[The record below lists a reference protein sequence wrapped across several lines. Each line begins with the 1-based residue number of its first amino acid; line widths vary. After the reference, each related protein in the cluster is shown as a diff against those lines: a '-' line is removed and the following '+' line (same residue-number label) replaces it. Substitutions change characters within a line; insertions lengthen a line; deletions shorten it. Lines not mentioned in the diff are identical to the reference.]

1 MASAPVILKGNHSQL
16 YGPNMLPAL
25 EELFRQQLELHP
37 LIRDQLFTTK
47 KIENDLYQASS
58 LEGFGMFTQMSE
70 GEDYS
75 YQSIRQG
82 ASKNIQPV
90 KYGLGFSIS
99 EEAME
104 DGKIDMIAHG
114 IAEMARSA
122 QESRSIQAMAI
133 FNGGF
138 SSSLVPTPDGAALFS
153 TSHVKPSGL
162 TFRNKASS
170 DLDLSQA
177 SLEAA
182 CTDMETQFI
191 DDAGKILYC
200 RPKVLLVPTILKRTA
215 EEILGT
221 SRKLDSDYNN
231 INTLA
236 DDGIQVIASPH
247 LTDPDAWF
255 LLADKSQTGLR
266 VISRKGVETKSND
279 VFDND
284 SVRYK
289 SRYREKVDVVKAEG
303 VWGSTGSG

>member
-16 YGPNMLPAL
+16 YGANMLPAL
-25 EELFRQQLELHP
+25 EELFRAELELHP
-37 LIRDQLFTTK
+37 SRRDQLFTTK
-47 KIENDLYQASS
+47 KITNDLYQVSS
-58 LEGFGMFTQMSE
+58 LEGFSNFSQMSE
-70 GEDYS
+70 GEDYA

-82 ASKNIQPV
+82 ASKNIAPV

-114 IAEMARSA
+114 VQEMARSA
-122 QESRSIQAMAI
+122 QESREIQAMAV

-138 SSSLVPTPDGAALFS
+138 GTVTTPDGAYLFS
-153 TSHVKPSGL
+153 TTHSKPSGL

-177 SLEAA
+177 ALEAA
-182 CTDMETQFI
+182 FTDMETQFI
-191 DDAGKILYC
+191 DDNGKILYC
-200 RPKVLLVPTILKRTA
+200 RPKVLVVPSGLRRTA
-215 EEILGT
+215 EEILG
-221 SRKLDSDYNN
+221 SSKQLGNNYNN

-236 DDGIQVIASPH
+236 DDGIMIVSSPH
-247 LTDPDAWF
+247 ITDPDSWF

-266 VISRKGVETKSND
+266 IISRKGIETKSND

-289 SRYREKVDVVKAEG
+289 SRYREKVDAVKPEG
-303 VWGSTGSG
+303 VWGSTGNG